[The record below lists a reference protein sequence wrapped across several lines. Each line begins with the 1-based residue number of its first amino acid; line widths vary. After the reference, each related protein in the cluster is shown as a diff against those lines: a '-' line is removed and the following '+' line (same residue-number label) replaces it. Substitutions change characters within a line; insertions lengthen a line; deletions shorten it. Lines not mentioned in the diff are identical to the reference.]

1 MNCRNCKEISRKGFM
16 DSDQTKKRLKLEG
29 SRVEHSTIP
38 HTCELF
44 VLCSNYRKIY

>member
-1 MNCRNCKEISRKGFM
+1 M

-44 VLCSNYRKIY
+44 VLCSN